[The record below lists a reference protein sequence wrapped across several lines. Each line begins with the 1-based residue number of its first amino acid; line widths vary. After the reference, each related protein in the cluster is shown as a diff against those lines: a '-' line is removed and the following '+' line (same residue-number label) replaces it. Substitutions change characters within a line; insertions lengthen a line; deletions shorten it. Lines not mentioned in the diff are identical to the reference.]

1 MEIKPEYKQT
11 EIGVIP
17 EDWEAINVG
26 KLGSLKNGINKGKD
40 SFGKGYPFVNLN
52 DVFGS
57 DEIKDASN
65 LGLVDTNNHE
75 RQIYNLVK
83 GDILFVRSS
92 VKPEGVGQTTLIRNN
107 LQHTVFSGFIIRLRF
122 TNMMDDLFKKY
133 CFNESRFRKRL
144 LDSSSVSANTNI
156 NQNAII
162 QSLLCVPRS
171 ILEQNRIAKVL
182 SDIDSLITSLEKLI
196 EKKKLIKQGV
206 MQELLTGKRRLPGFS
221 GEWETK
227 RLGTFC
233 AHITTGRKDVNEG
246 NPNGKYPFY
255 TCSRAVTFSDHYSFD
270 TEAILIAGNGDV
282 GTLHYFTGKFEA
294 YQRTYVLSGFNV
306 NARYLVHYLN
316 MNLVPTLCDSKI
328 GTSIPYIKIGDLIN
342 MPVLVPMDDEELEYI
357 TSVLDD
363 IESDIDMLEL
373 QLYKQVLLK
382 QAMMQELLTGRIRLI

>member
-1 MEIKPEYKQT
+1 MEIKPSYKQT

-17 EDWEAINVG
+17 EDWVASRVSEVF
-26 KLGSLKNGINKGKD
+26 
-40 SFGKGYPFVNLN
+40 SFKQGFQCP
-52 DVFGS
+52 
-57 DEIKDASN
+57 
-65 LGLVDTNNHE
+65 VDK
-75 RQIYNLVK
+75 Q
-83 GDILFVRSS
+83 SS
-92 VKPEGVGQTTLIRNN
+92 VKRPGFVRFIRIIDVTQKNEAERYILDPGDQYHVKENGLFMIRYGVPGMLGYGYSGVIANNMFMLIALKQIDSLYFYYMLQTQQDSILN
-107 LQHTVFSGFIIRLRF
+107 L
-122 TNMMDDLFKKY
+122 
-133 CFNESRFRKRL
+133 
-144 LDSSSVSANTNI
+144 SSSTTMAAVNFQSLRELMICHPNDI
-156 NQNAII
+156 VEQNAIA
-162 QSLLCVPRS
+162 
-171 ILEQNRIAKVL
+171 NAL

>member
-1 MEIKPEYKQT
+1 MEVKPGYKQT

-17 EDWEAINVG
+17 EDWEIVPLSSCCDVRDGTHESPKYHSNGIPLVTSKNIVDG
-26 KLGSLKNGINKGKD
+26 KLDLKD
-40 SFGKGYPFVNLN
+40 VSFISEL
-52 DVFGS
+52 
-57 DEIKDASN
+57 DADMIDARSK
-65 LGLVDTNNHE
+65 VDTGDLLLSMIGTVGNVTKVDVADRFCIKNVALIKP
-75 RQIYNLVK
+75 RQVT
-83 GDILFVRSS
+83 GDYLLHLLRSDY
-92 VKPEGVGQTTLIRNN
+92 
-107 LQHTVFSGFIIRLRF
+107 FSM
-122 TNMMDDLFKKY
+122 T
-133 CFNESRFRKRL
+133 
-144 LDSSSVSANTNI
+144 
-156 NQNAII
+156 I
-162 QSLLCVPRS
+162 QSKLAGGIQKFISLGMLRS
-171 ILEQNRIAKVL
+171 LYISIMSDHEQNKISETL
-182 SDIDSLITSLEKLI
+182 SDIDLLITTLEKLI